1 MQFYQKLDFLMN
13 ITKTTNSSLAVYT
26 SLDASHVS
34 RLRRGERS
42 LVKDADYLKK
52 MALYF
57 LNHCIDDY
65 QIKSLSEVL
74 KVRPEL
80 FNDTKKATE
89 KIYEWL
95 MGSEESGHASIS
107 GFLNGIS
114 DFQFR
119 KNTTVMDE
127 CNDSTPKAP
136 KKEVAL
142 YYGIEGKRE
151 AVLAFLSNIV
161 EANKPTTL
169 LLYSDESM
177 DWLTGD
183 ACFAAKWRDLLA
195 RVILQGNRIKVI
207 HTVSRHLDEMLE
219 ALSKWMPLYMT
230 GAIEPYYYP
239 KKRDGV
245 FKRTLFIAP
254 KLTAI
259 TASSLDSMED
269 QALNILFKDKKALAA
284 LTSEFES
291 YLFLCRPLMQIFTDQ
306 QKQQYLALLK
316 DFEGVSAPTLLKS
329 TSLNW
334 VTMPSDVAESVI
346 NRFDSD
352 DKDALIQYFHDR
364 KAAFEK
370 GLEDHTFHALL
381 QLPSIADVREGKVK
395 IAFTGIPETSSIF
408 YTPHEY
414 IAHLKNT
421 ILYLQKYDH
430 YNIKITT
437 KSKHDHFILYVKED
451 LGAIVIKQNAPHAI
465 FAINEINMTA
475 AFWDY
480 LKDEINLSEKD
491 KATTLKDLE
500 DLYNHLLEA

>member
-1 MQFYQKLDFLMN
+1 MQFYEKLDLLMN
-13 ITKTTNSSLAVYT
+13 ITKTTNSSLAMYT

-57 LNHCIDDY
+57 MNHCIEDY

-74 KVRPEL
+74 KIKPEL
-80 FNDTKKATE
+80 LNDSNKTTE
-89 KIYEWL
+89 KIYQWL
-95 MGSEESGHASIS
+95 MGDEETEHASIS

-119 KNTTVMDE
+119 KIATVADE
-127 CNDSTPKAP
+127 HADSRPKTSS
-136 KKEVAL
+136 KDVAL
-142 YYGIEGKRE
+142 FYGIEGKRQ
-151 AVLAFLSNIV
+151 AVLAFLSIII

-183 ACFAAKWRDLLA
+183 LSFAAKWRDMLA

-259 TASSLDSMED
+259 TTSSLDMIED

-291 YLFLCRPLMQIFTDQ
+291 YLNMCRPLMQIFTYH
-306 QKQQYLALLK
+306 QKLQYLELLK
-316 DFEGVSAPTLLKS
+316 EFEEEATPTLLKS
-329 TSLNW
+329 NCLNW
-334 VTMPSDVAESVI
+334 STMPGSVAESII
-346 NRFDSD
+346 NRSDSD
-352 DKDALIQYFHDR
+352 DKERLIQYFHNR
-364 KAAFEK
+364 KAVFEK
-370 GLEDHTFHALL
+370 GLERHTFHTLL
-381 QLPSIADVREGKVK
+381 QLPSATDVREGKVNV
-395 IAFTGIPETSSIF
+395 AFTGIPETSNIR

-414 IAHLKNT
+414 KAHLENT
-421 ILYLQKYDH
+421 IHYLKKYDN
-430 YNIKITT
+430 YNIKVTT
-437 KSKHDHFILYVKED
+437 KKRHDHFILYVKED
-451 LGAIVIKQNAPHAI
+451 VGAIVIKQNSPHAI

-480 LKDEINLSEKD
+480 LNDEINLSVKD
-491 KATTLKDLE
+491 KASTLKDLE
-500 DLYNHLLEA
+500 DLYNRL